1 MSKKEFSVQEV
12 IDAMLRRINDLEMLA
27 FEQKIINEIHEA
39 FIAALVIYLPEPKAL
54 DGVWRTIG
62 PVVLRD
68 IVERYAAQFPERREI
83 VNKVLAEHLN
93 FPKEVLNTAILMRGD
108 TDSKVE
114 PE

>member
-1 MSKKEFSVQEV
+1 M
-12 IDAMLRRINDLEMLA
+12 
-27 FEQKIINEIHEA
+27 
-39 FIAALVIYLPEPKAL
+39 
-54 DGVWRTIG
+54 G

-68 IVERYAAQFPERREI
+68 IVERYAAQSPGRREI
-83 VNKVLAEHLN
+83 VNKVLAEHMN